1 MRSFQTD
8 GKTLFNCFMIGI
20 LVYIAPEFITFYIAW
35 GITTTVWDNF
45 NPKMLFRKE
54 DPNFLNVVKRI
65 GNKVE
70 KQHFHKPSHVTWLP
84 VF

>member
-1 MRSFQTD
+1 M
-8 GKTLFNCFMIGI
+8 MM
-20 LVYIAPEFITFYIAW
+20 
-35 GITTTVWDNF
+35 WDNF

-70 KQHFHKPSHVTWLP
+70 KQHFHKLGHVTWIP
-84 VF
+84 AF

>member
-1 MRSFQTD
+1 
-8 GKTLFNCFMIGI
+8 MIGI
-20 LVYIAPEFITFYIAW
+20 LVYIAPEFITFYTAW